1 MLRPWGCRALV
12 GVAQTRIGV
21 IRPRQRLVAPDFG
34 YAGAVGH
41 DGLRT
46 GPSDDLF
53 VELGRV
59 GRLLQKRAETE
70 RSHPARDHA
79 ADALRARERA
89 VVAEMRQR
97 PGGLRLWTSRA
108 RGSGSA

>member
-1 MLRPWGCRALV
+1 MLGPWGCRALV
-12 GVAQTRIGV
+12 GVAQTRIGE
-21 IRPRQRLVAPDFG
+21 IRPRRRLAAPDFG

-46 GPSDDLF
+46 VPLDDLF
-53 VELGRV
+53 VALGGV
-59 GRLLQKRAETE
+59 GRLLQERAERE

>member
-1 MLRPWGCRALV
+1 LA
-12 GVAQTRIGV
+12 
-21 IRPRQRLVAPDFG
+21 APDFG

-46 GPSDDLF
+46 VPLDDLF
-53 VELGRV
+53 VALGGV
-59 GRLLQKRAETE
+59 GRSLQEPAETE
-70 RSHPARDHA
+70 RSHPARDA
-79 ADALRARERA
+79 TDALRARERA
-89 VVAEMRQR
+89 VVAEMRRR